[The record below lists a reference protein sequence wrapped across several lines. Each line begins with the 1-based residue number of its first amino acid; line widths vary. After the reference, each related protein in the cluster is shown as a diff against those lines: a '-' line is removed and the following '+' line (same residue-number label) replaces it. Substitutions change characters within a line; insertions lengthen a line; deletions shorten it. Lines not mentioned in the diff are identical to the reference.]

1 MSKAVTETNLPGI
14 NLIHRGKV
22 RDTYDLGDSLLM
34 VATDRISAFDWVLP
48 TPIPDKGKVLSQISV
63 FWFEKLADIV
73 PNHFIT
79 DDINNYSHLL
89 PYSDVLRG
97 RSMIV
102 KKANRI
108 DYECV
113 VRGYITGSGWA
124 EYKKQGT
131 VAGKP
136 MPEGLRDGDKL
147 PEPIFTPAR
156 KNEEGHD
163 ENITYEI
170 LESEVG
176 SDLASQLRDISI
188 QLYQAGRDYAETR
201 GVIIADTKFEFGFV
215 DGQLTLIDELLTPDS
230 SRFWLES
237 EYRPGESLPSLDKQ
251 YVRDWLTQ
259 SGWDKNSQPPE
270 LPDEVVEATRQRY
283 LEAYRMLT
291 GKELEL

>member
-1 MSKAVTETNLPGI
+1 MTETNLPGI

>member
-163 ENITYEI
+163 ENITYET

>member
-1 MSKAVTETNLPGI
+1 LSKAVTETNLPGI

-163 ENITYEI
+163 ENITYET

>member
-188 QLYQAGRDYAETR
+188 QLYQDGRDYAETR

>member
-1 MSKAVTETNLPGI
+1 LSKAVTETNLPGI

-237 EYRPGESLPSLDKQ
+237 EYKPGESLPSLDKQ

>member
-1 MSKAVTETNLPGI
+1 
-14 NLIHRGKV
+14 
-22 RDTYDLGDSLLM
+22 
-34 VATDRISAFDWVLP
+34 
-48 TPIPDKGKVLSQISV
+48 
-63 FWFEKLADIV
+63 
-73 PNHFIT
+73 
-79 DDINNYSHLL
+79 
-89 PYSDVLRG
+89 
-97 RSMIV
+97 MIV

-163 ENITYEI
+163 ENITYET

>member
-1 MSKAVTETNLPGI
+1 MTETNLPGI

-63 FWFEKLADIV
+63 FWFERLGNIV

-79 DDINNYSHLL
+79 DNINNYSHLL

-102 KKANRI
+102 KKADRI

-270 LPDEVVEATRQRY
+270 LPDDVVEATRQRY

>member
-1 MSKAVTETNLPGI
+1 VTETNLPGI